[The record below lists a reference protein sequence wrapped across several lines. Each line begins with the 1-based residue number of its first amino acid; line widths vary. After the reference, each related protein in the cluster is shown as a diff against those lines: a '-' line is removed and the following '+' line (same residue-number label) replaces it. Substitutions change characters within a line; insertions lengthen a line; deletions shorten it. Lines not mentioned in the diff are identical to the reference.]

1 MSLHHTLRAW
11 WRRHRADPAPRVM
24 PLLAGHAL
32 RAVFQPLVDVR
43 SGHIV
48 GHEALARAPLAQ
60 PELTAERMLQAS
72 QEERCQKNFE
82 LACAEQAFTRWVAEG
97 PRGQLFVNVS
107 AATLIQLHA
116 SDLGGLLLER
126 MRKHAV
132 AARRVGLDVTDYSH
146 VADLD
151 LLVAALKPLRAA
163 GVVVALDDFKPSD
176 RGMQAWAKVLPNVV
190 KLAPRWTHNLATEP
204 QQAKTVE
211 SLVRL
216 TRKHDSLL
224 VAKAVESED
233 TLRAVA
239 RLGVH
244 WAQGFFLGSPDS
256 TPCQHLNLRARQ
268 VLSSV
273 A

>member
-1 MSLHHTLRAW
+1 
-11 WRRHRADPAPRVM
+11 M
-24 PLLAGHAL
+24 PLLSGRSL

-48 GHEALARAPLAQ
+48 GHEALARAPLTQ
-60 PELTAERMLQAS
+60 PELTVERMLQAS
-72 QEERCQKNFE
+72 QEEHCQKNFE
-82 LACAEQAFTRWVAEG
+82 LACAEQAFELWVAEG
-97 PRGQLFVNVS
+97 PRGQLFVNLS

-116 SDLGGLLLER
+116 SDLSGLLLER
-126 MRKHAV
+126 MRKHGLS
-132 AARRVGLDVTDYSH
+132 ARRVGLDVTDYGLLP
-146 VADLD
+146 DLD

-163 GVVVALDDFKPSD
+163 GMMVALDDFKPSD

-190 KLAPRWTHNLATEP
+190 KLAARWTQNLAHEP
-204 QQAKTVE
+204 EQAKTVE

-233 TLRAVA
+233 ALRTVA

-244 WAQGFFLGSPDS
+244 WAQGYFLGSPDS
-256 TPCQHLNLRARQ
+256 VPCSQLNLRARQ
-268 VLSSV
+268 VLRSV